1 MLDFDKAIRD
11 KTIAII
17 GCGGLG
23 CNLAHL
29 VARLNPK
36 EIIIFDGDEF
46 SASNLNRQLFA
57 TQNTIGKNKVEVAKD
72 MLLSCTGATIK
83 AYPSFFHEEEA
94 HLIKHANII
103 LDATDNV
110 GARFTIEQIGKMYNI
125 PIVHGAINGLFGQV
139 AIVYPGD
146 KTFEK
151 LYPNKKEKEIRTT
164 YSYVP
169 SLIASIQVA
178 EAVKYFANESP
189 LKSYEVLCI
198 DILSMDIKKINI

>member
-1 MLDFDKAIRD
+1 MLDFDKAIKD

-72 MLLSCTGATIK
+72 MLLSCTGAAIK
-83 AYPSFFHEEEA
+83 AYPSFFMKK
-94 HLIKHANII
+94 KHT
-103 LDATDNV
+103 L
-110 GARFTIEQIGKMYNI
+110 
-125 PIVHGAINGLFGQV
+125 
-139 AIVYPGD
+139 
-146 KTFEK
+146 
-151 LYPNKKEKEIRTT
+151 
-164 YSYVP
+164 
-169 SLIASIQVA
+169 
-178 EAVKYFANESP
+178 
-189 LKSYEVLCI
+189 
-198 DILSMDIKKINI
+198 